1 MFAYLVRRTA
11 FAAVTLV
18 VVTFLVYALIRNMPG
33 SPLDSDP
40 AVAGADKQ
48 ISAEDYERLMKA
60 YGLDK
65 PWYLGYWQWAGDVVA
80 GDLGKSLVQKKP
92 VWDIIS
98 GRVGATLLLSISSL
112 TLTYLLAIP
121 IGLFSSATA
130 GTKKERTLSTALY
143 VLYSVPSFVAALY
156 LQLFLA
162 VRLGWL
168 PIAGMTSQDAET
180 FSAAGRAWDLFRH
193 ALLPVICTTYA
204 SLAYYSRFV
213 RANMQ
218 EALRQDY
225 VRTARAKGLS
235 ETTVVFKHAFR
246 NTLIPLVTLIGLTLP
261 SLLSGSIIIEQIFN
275 WPGMGQFYFESIGRR
290 DYTSIMGLTLMFS
303 VLTLLGQLL
312 ADVAYAVVDPRVRL
326 S

>member
-1 MFAYLVRRTA
+1 MTAYLVRRLL
-11 FAAVTLV
+11 FAALTLV

-40 AVAGADKQ
+40 AVAGSDRQ
-48 ISAEDYERLMKA
+48 ISEADYERLKKA
-60 YGLDK
+60 YGLDL
-65 PWYLGYWQWAGDVVA
+65 PWPLGYARWAGSVVR
-80 GDLGKSLVQKKP
+80 GDLGVSLVQKKP
-92 VWDIIS
+92 VADLIA
-98 GRVGATLLLSISSL
+98 GRIGATLLLSVSSL
-112 TLTYLLAIP
+112 LLTYLLAVP
-121 IGLFSSATA
+121 IGLFASATA
-130 GTKKERTLSTALY
+130 GSPAERTLSTGLY

-162 VRLGWL
+162 VKLELLPLAGMWSQDTSQMSTAGLALDLLRHAAL
-168 PIAGMTSQDAET
+168 PI
-180 FSAAGRAWDLFRH
+180 
-193 ALLPVICTTYA
+193 VCTTYA

-225 VRTARAKGLS
+225 VRTARAKGLT
-235 ETTVVFKHAFR
+235 ETTVVFRHAFR
-246 NTLIPLVTLIGLTLP
+246 NTLIPLVTLVGLTLP

-275 WPGMGQFYFESIGRR
+275 WPGMGQFYFESIQRR

-312 ADVAYAVVDPRVRL
+312 ADITYAVVDPRVRL